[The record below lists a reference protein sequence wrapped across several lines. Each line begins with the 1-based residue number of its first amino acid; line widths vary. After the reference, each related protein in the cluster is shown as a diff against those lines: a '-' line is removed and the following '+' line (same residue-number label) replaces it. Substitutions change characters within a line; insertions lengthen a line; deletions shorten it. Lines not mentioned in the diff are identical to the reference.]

1 MQLEEKAKDIIIQV
15 TKVRPEEITDEARFV
30 QDLGVDSFATV
41 ELAAAFEAEFDIE
54 IPAEDAEKNDTVG
67 KVIDYIRQKVEK
79 NSQVL
84 TW

>member
-1 MQLEEKAKDIIIQV
+1 MLLEKKVKNIIIQV

-41 ELAAAFEAEFDIE
+41 ELVAAFETEFDIE

-67 KVIDYIRQKVEK
+67 KVIDYIRQKVK
-79 NSQVL
+79 KK
-84 TW
+84 